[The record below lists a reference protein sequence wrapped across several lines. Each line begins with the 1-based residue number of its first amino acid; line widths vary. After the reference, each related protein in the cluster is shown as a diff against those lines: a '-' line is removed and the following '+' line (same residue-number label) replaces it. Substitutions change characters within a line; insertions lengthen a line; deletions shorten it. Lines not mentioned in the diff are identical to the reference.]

1 MARNVIALLGEP
13 VYNEDGAA
21 SEAIT
26 PGHLV
31 EGVTSI
37 AKQNSAGG
45 PATRTWALERDE
57 LGKDIDDDYASG
69 DYVKVGSFAPG
80 DRVYTWV
87 ASGVDVAADEFMEPA
102 GDGTLRA
109 YSAGTRIARALEA
122 VTATAD
128 TRIRVEVY

>member
-1 MARNVIALLGEP
+1 MARNVIQLLGTP
-13 VYNEDGAA
+13 LYNEDGAA

-37 AKQNSAGG
+37 AKQSTGGG
-45 PATRTWALERDE
+45 PATRTFALARPE
-57 LGKDIDDDYASG
+57 LGQDIDDDYASG
-69 DYVKVGSFAPG
+69 DTVKVGSCAPG
-80 DRVYTWV
+80 DRIYAWV
-87 ASGVDVAADEFMEPA
+87 ASGVDVAADEFLEPA

-109 YSAGTRIARALEA
+109 YNAGTRIARALEA

-128 TRIRVEVY
+128 TRIRIEVY